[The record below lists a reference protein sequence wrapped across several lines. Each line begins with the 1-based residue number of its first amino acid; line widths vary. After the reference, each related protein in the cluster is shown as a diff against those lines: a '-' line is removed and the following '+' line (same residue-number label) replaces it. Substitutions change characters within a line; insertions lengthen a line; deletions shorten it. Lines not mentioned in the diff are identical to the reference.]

1 MNSYIPSC
9 TLKISLQK
17 RPCNL
22 QTLTILLLTIFGLLR
37 IMEVLNLR
45 WKDVAEE
52 IIWSE
57 DSQYKGSR
65 REIIT
70 LMLWDMKTSGSK
82 EGLPEY
88 VVVCDRRRKQPLH
101 SKEAEEEKK
110 NDFHIRRSMR
120 QKEKTTG

>member
-1 MNSYIPSC
+1 M
-9 TLKISLQK
+9 
-17 RPCNL
+17 

-88 VVVCDRRRKQPLH
+88 VVVCDRRRKQPGEYGNEWDQVMMLKAWK
-101 SKEAEEEKK
+101 SR
-110 NDFHIRRSMR
+110 NM
-120 QKEKTTG
+120 QKEGISSDE